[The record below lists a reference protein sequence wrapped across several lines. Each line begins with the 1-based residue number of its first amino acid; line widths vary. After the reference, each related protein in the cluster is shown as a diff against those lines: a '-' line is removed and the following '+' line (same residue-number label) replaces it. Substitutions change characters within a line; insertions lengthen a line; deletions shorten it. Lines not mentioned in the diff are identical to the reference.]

1 MKTGTC
7 DIIRRHMHIII
18 DIMNIFMPT
27 LLSNLPTLFIG
38 WLNVTIFSVLS
49 RGIFKFI
56 NGWKTAGSV
65 PCFPYDPFANAL
77 DQAYTDYKHNDHKP
91 CNICHVPVMPVT
103 DRKIAQAACAAAPAR
118 LAHPSGEV
126 YKALVAG
133 YWKEREKQ
141 PGDCFAYSGQSP
153 GAML

>member
-27 LLSNLPTLFIG
+27 PPSNLPTLFVG
-38 WLNVTIFSVLS
+38 WLNIAIFFSPVN
-49 RGIFKFI
+49 IFKFI

-77 DQAYTDYKHNDHKP
+77 DQAYTD
-91 CNICHVPVMPVT
+91 
-103 DRKIAQAACAAAPAR
+103 
-118 LAHPSGEV
+118 
-126 YKALVAG
+126 
-133 YWKEREKQ
+133 
-141 PGDCFAYSGQSP
+141 
-153 GAML
+153 